1 MLVTSGVLG
10 EHLQCIWLTV
20 FKFVQNNHFK
30 DDQNM
35 EVASHADV
43 LWGSSRIPAP
53 RTSAEMNSHFRL
65 SANCLCLN
73 RPISVDSL

>member
-20 FKFVQNNHFK
+20 LKFDLNNHFK

-35 EVASHADV
+35 EDEFMI
-43 LWGSSRIPAP
+43 R
-53 RTSAEMNSHFRL
+53 
-65 SANCLCLN
+65 
-73 RPISVDSL
+73 